1 MKVSLAVI
9 FCFYTIFVFS
19 INPFMYDFPG
29 TYHEVTGQN
38 NEGVFSSLSRNF
50 EQTIEEINS
59 EDEKNTA
66 TTSSDSTNTEADSST
81 ETEGEKSNTVDVPD
95 TTAESSSLDSNNSTT
110 TDDFANKNQSSLN
123 R

>member
-1 MKVSLAVI
+1 MVQLKFINISLAVI
-9 FCFYTIFVFS
+9 LCFNSMFVFS

-29 TYHEVTGQN
+29 TSFEVTGQN

-59 EDEKNTA
+59 
-66 TTSSDSTNTEADSST
+66 AD
-81 ETEGEKSNTVDVPD
+81 EKSNTVDIPD

-110 TDDFANKNQSSLN
+110 TDDVGKKNQSGLN
-123 R
+123 N

>member
-1 MKVSLAVI
+1 
-9 FCFYTIFVFS
+9 
-19 INPFMYDFPG
+19 MYDFAG

-66 TTSSDSTNTEADSST
+66 TTSSDSINTEADSST

-95 TTAESSSLDSNNSTT
+95 TTAEASSLDSNNSTT